1 MDMNVVNNLI
11 TSVGFPIFCVLALG
25 WFIYK
30 SYDRITQY
38 NHERESKLY
47 DIVNKSQV
55 QLDKLEEVNEGFV
68 KTLEMFTTDNAQM
81 KKDIELIKEK
91 VLSDEQ

>member
-1 MDMNVVNNLI
+1 MDVNAVNSLI

-25 WFIYK
+25 WFIYT
-30 SYDRITQY
+30 SYKRITEY
-38 NHERESKLY
+38 NHERENKLY
-47 DIVNKSQV
+47 EIVNKSQV

-81 KKDIELIKEK
+81 KKDIEIIKEK
-91 VLSDEQ
+91 VLRDE